1 VLAKPVACRWR
12 RYLRLSLRGL
22 IVLVLLIGVAL
33 GWLVRS
39 AHIQRD
45 AVAAI
50 ENARGIA
57 SYDWQR
63 KGQTYSPG
71 AMPDAPRWLVD
82 LIGVDYFGH
91 VTHVAICYPSN
102 TTEVPMAQIEHLTR
116 LKSLCLSGST
126 ISDEGLAHVTGLT
139 NLSIL
144 ELTGTRI
151 TDAGLAHLKG
161 LANLA
166 ELHLDST
173 QTTAAGLKNLKALT
187 KLTHV
192 VLDGEQINDTGVKE
206 LRQALPSLN
215 IFFWPPLRLIQ
226 IIDRG
231 AAAHA
236 NALDA
241 AEVEGPQD
249 DARLREP

>member
-1 VLAKPVACRWR
+1 VSTVLAEPVACRWR
-12 RYLRLSLRGL
+12 RYLRLSLRAL
-22 IVLVLLIGVAL
+22 IVLVLLIDVAL

-50 ENARGIA
+50 KNAGGIA

-63 KGQTYSPG
+63 KKQTYWPNG
-71 AMPDAPRWLVD
+71 KPDAPRWLVD

-91 VTHVAICYPSN
+91 VTHVAICYPSSRPD
-102 TTEVPMAQIEHLTR
+102 VPMAQIEHLTR
-116 LKSLCLSGST
+116 LKSLCLSGSSV
-126 ISDEGLAHVTGLT
+126 SDEGLAHVTGLT
-139 NLSIL
+139 SLAVL

-151 TDAGLAHLKG
+151 TDAGLVHLKG

-166 ELHLDST
+166 ELHLDGT
-173 QTTAAGLKNLKALT
+173 QVTAAGLENLKGLS

-192 VLDGEQINDTGVKE
+192 VLDGDEIKETDVKE

-215 IFFWPPLRLIQ
+215 IFFWPPLKLIR
-226 IIDRG
+226 IIQCAD
-231 AAAHA
+231 HMH
-236 NALDA
+236 N
-241 AEVEGPQD
+241 
-249 DARLREP
+249 